1 MMMRTN
7 LKLIMPP
14 TEAPVTLTE
23 VKEYL
28 RVDHSV
34 DDLLIAGLIDA
45 AVDMLDGPAGFLGR
59 CLEPQTWELTLDR
72 FPAAEIHIPLG
83 PVAEVV
89 SITYRA
95 RDGFEATVPADAL
108 VLDNTGQFGG
118 WAVPSAPW
126 PTTMHTTNAVRL
138 RFIAGTGT
146 PAMVKQSIIEMV
158 AARYDLRGGEGRM
171 LTPAIAAD
179 LAPYR
184 RAVVA

>member
-1 MMMRTN
+1 MRRN
-7 LKLIMPP
+7 LKLVTPP
-14 TEAPVTLTE
+14 TETPVTLTE

-34 DDLLIAGLIDA
+34 DDALIAGLIDA
-45 AVDMLDGPAGFLGR
+45 AVDMLDGPAGYLGR

-83 PVAEVV
+83 PVSEVV
-89 SITYRA
+89 SIA
-95 RDGFEATVPADAL
+95 FDGHDGFERTADAFA
-108 VLDNTGQFGG
+108 LDNTGRFGA
-118 WAVPSAPW
+118 WVLPTAAWPS
-126 PTTMHTTNAVRL
+126 TLHTANAVRL

-146 PAMVKQSIIEMV
+146 PAMVKAAITAMV
-158 AARYDLRGGEGRM
+158 ATRYDFREGRM

-184 RAVVA
+184 RPVLA

>member
-34 DDLLIAGLIDA
+34 DDALIAGLIDA

-59 CLEPQTWELTLDR
+59 CLEQQTWELTLDR
-72 FPAAEIHIPLG
+72 FPAAEIEIPLG
-83 PVAEVV
+83 PVSEVV
-89 SITYRA
+89 SITYRG
-95 RDGFEATVPADAL
+95 RDGADVLLPGDAL
-108 VLDNTGQFGG
+108 VLESNGLGG
-118 WAVPSAPW
+118 RVVAGAPW
-126 PTTMHTTNAVRL
+126 PTGSHVRI

-146 PAMVKQSIIEMV
+146 PAMVKAAIIDMV

-184 RAVVA
+184 RAVLA